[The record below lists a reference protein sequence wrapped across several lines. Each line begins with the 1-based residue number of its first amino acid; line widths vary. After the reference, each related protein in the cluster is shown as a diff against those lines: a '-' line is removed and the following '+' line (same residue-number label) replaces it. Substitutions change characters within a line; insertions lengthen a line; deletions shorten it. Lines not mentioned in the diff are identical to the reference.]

1 MNGGLWSKKLI
12 MGLVAQAGLVVCAVL
27 SPASTEV
34 IVYSFAAIALIAVGG
49 QSVIDVLAAWF
60 AGRPFT
66 LEQPKCKP

>member
-1 MNGGLWSKKLI
+1 MNGLWSKKLI
-12 MGLVAQAGLVVCAVL
+12 MGLAAQIGLVVCAVL
-27 SPASTEV
+27 DPSSLAI

-66 LEQPKCKP
+66 LEQAEM